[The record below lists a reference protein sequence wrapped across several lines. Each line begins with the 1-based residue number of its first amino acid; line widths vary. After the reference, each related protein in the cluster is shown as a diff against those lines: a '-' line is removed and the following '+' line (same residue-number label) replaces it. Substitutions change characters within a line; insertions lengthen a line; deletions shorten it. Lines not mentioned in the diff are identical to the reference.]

1 MTDKTLSDEDPHSG
15 LFKVLCDVF
24 RAFNKEKNNL
34 NTLFWYYELALLSHL
49 GFQPDLDQRELP
61 GLMLPDPN
69 DGPKSRTILEL
80 LMREEIA
87 SIEDIEVLPKDNQ
100 VISDYI
106 RANLFYHFDTLG
118 QLKSLD
124 VLKQILL

>member
-1 MTDKTLSDEDPHSG
+1 
-15 LFKVLCDVF
+15 
-24 RAFNKEKNNL
+24 
-34 NTLFWYYELALLSHL
+34 
-49 GFQPDLDQRELP
+49 
-61 GLMLPDPN
+61 
-69 DGPKSRTILEL
+69 
-80 LMREEIA
+80 MREEIA